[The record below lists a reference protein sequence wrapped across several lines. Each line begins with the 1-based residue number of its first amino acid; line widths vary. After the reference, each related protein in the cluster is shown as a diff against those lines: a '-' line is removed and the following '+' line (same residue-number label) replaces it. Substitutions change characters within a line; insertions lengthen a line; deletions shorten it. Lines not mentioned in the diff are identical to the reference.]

1 MAKNE
6 FVDMFVKAI
15 GEVTNGL
22 GIKAR
27 ELAEK
32 LGISKGTLSNY
43 MKDSTFKGRNWSCLL
58 YTSSKGKTR
67 NICRVQQCQLI

>member
-1 MAKNE
+1 MLFVRRMMIVAKNE

-32 LGISKGTLSNY
+32 LGISINCTP
-43 MKDSTFKGRNWSCLL
+43 
-58 YTSSKGKTR
+58 
-67 NICRVQQCQLI
+67 CQGHFELV